1 MPNKILIADD
11 NEANCELMEAYLAT
25 VDCETAVAVD
35 GQDTLDKVK
44 SFRPDLIL
52 LDVMMPKLSGFEVCQ
67 KLKSDAA
74 TRKIMVLM
82 VTALNELGD
91 IERAVQ
97 AGTDDFLSKPVN
109 KIELLKRVE
118 NMLKLKDTVDENE
131 RLRRYIQE
139 MEEGEPPGGTD
150 KPKKDEDPKKD
161 DEPPPGESDKPKK
174 PPKKP

>member
-1 MPNKILIADD
+1 MPNRILIADD
-11 NEANCELMEAYLAT
+11 NEPNRELLEAFLAT
-25 VDCETAVAVD
+25 VDCEMMSAID

-52 LDVMMPKLSGFEVCQ
+52 LDVMMPKFSGFEVCK
-67 KLKSDAA
+67 KLKADVA

-109 KIELLKRVE
+109 KVELVKRVE
-118 NMLKLKDTVDENE
+118 NMLKIKDLSDENE

-139 MEEGEPPGGTD
+139 ME
-150 KPKKDEDPKKD
+150 K
-161 DEPPPGESDKPKK
+161 
-174 PPKKP
+174 